1 MIGQYFSENEYAN
14 YLFYIVS
21 KRFNNLLPLQNPYN
35 YSEQQITNYKLIKS
49 LHRSGFGYRKIA
61 QILNERGI
69 KTKNDKDWT
78 NGLVH
83 SVLKRH
89 SERKERLAFRNKEYP
104 LIRGKMWKEFTK

>member
-21 KRFNNLLPLQNPYN
+21 KSFNNLLPQQNPYN
-35 YSEQQITNYKLIKS
+35 YSQNQIENYKLIKS
-49 LHRSGFGYRKIA
+49 LHKSGFGYRKIA
-61 QILNERGI
+61 QALNERGI
-69 KTKNDKDWT
+69 KTKNDKERT

-83 SVLKRH
+83 SILKRY

-104 LIRGKMWKEFTK
+104 LVRGKMWKESTK